1 MFGFCILV
9 FSLLFMTSSF
19 ITEIQEYFATIP
31 DLHRTLILWGG
42 LVFFYLIEYAIPLIQ
57 FRYHKLKHAGVNVFF
72 TITTILVNVML
83 AFILL
88 KASDYVTAHQF
99 GLLFLTDLSPW
110 MFLIAGIL
118 LLDLIGAYTVH
129 YVEHKVKW
137 MWKFHLI
144 HHADTYVDT
153 TTANRHHPGESI
165 FRFVFTT
172 MAVILTGAPMWLV
185 MLYQSM
191 SVVLSQF
198 NHANIQLP
206 ALLDKVMSF
215 IIVSPN
221 MHKVHHHYEQ
231 PFTDSNYGNIF
242 SIWDRI
248 FGTYKYLPPPE
259 IVYGI
264 DTHMEPRENATIKNL
279 LQIPFQPYREPKKKA

>member
-1 MFGFCILV
+1 MALQ
-9 FSLLFMTSSF
+9 F
-19 ITEIQEYFATIP
+19 ITEIQTYFETIP

-42 LVFFYLIEYAIPLIQ
+42 LVFFYLVEYAIPLIR
-57 FRYHKLKHAGVNVFF
+57 FEYKKLNHAGVNVFF
-72 TITTILVNVML
+72 TATTILVNVLL

-88 KASDYVTAHQF
+88 EASEYVSAHHF
-99 GLLFLTDLSPW
+99 GLLYLVQSPPW
-110 MFLIAGIL
+110 VFLISGLL

-129 YVEHKVKW
+129 LVEHKVRW

-144 HHADTYVDT
+144 HHADTYVDA
-153 TTANRHHPGESI
+153 TTANRHHPGESV

-172 MAVILTGAPMWLV
+172 LAVLIIGAPMWLV

-198 NHANIQLP
+198 NHANIELP
-206 ALLDKVMSF
+206 AFVDRGLSF

-231 PFTDSNYGNIF
+231 PYTDSNYGNIF
-242 SIWDRI
+242 SIWDRL
-248 FGTYKYLPPPE
+248 FGTYKYLPADE

-264 DTHMEPRENATIKNL
+264 DTHMEPHENAAIGNV
-279 LQIPFQPYREPKKKA
+279 LQIPFQPYRAPKKKA